1 LGWNPVLSLDAALKL
16 IVEWH
21 KFVESGGD
29 PLEICSKQLDLYR
42 GQLQEKLLETK
53 TRA

>member
-29 PLEICSKQLDLYR
+29 PREICSKQLGLYR
-42 GQLQEKLLETK
+42 GQLKEKLLESQSYS
-53 TRA
+53 